1 MRLLW
6 ASLVG
11 AAVASDVGSNMVGIP
26 PGDRVIRVYPENV
39 ESLSESTVTEIQNML
54 GEIDVWGTSED
65 GGMEMLVRENQLANM
80 SLLQSL
86 FRVEDSTE
94 YHQNHFQWMKE
105 NYESQVCTDAP
116 EVCAGTDAK
125 STSRQLLQGADFYT
139 RYQRLAAIH
148 ERINWLASTHAT
160 VSIMSWGRSLEGR
173 EQRGVRVSQDATNR
187 PIIFWF
193 CGEHARE
200 WLPPMFC
207 TYMAET
213 LATRFASGD
222 ATVRNLMSRF
232 EFHILPVMNPDGY
245 EWSHTNNNMWRKSR
259 RPNTNHNSNCIGTD
273 LNRNYA
279 FQWNTGGSSNDPCSD
294 TYHGGNCANACGA
307 FNNVE
312 TANLRTYM
320 ASVGTR
326 VRVQVD
332 CHAYGNMWMH
342 PWGYTTALPTA
353 EPAMRSNGAAAVAA
367 IRGVNGLN
375 FAMGSIARVIYVA
388 SGSSCDWFYGTHGVV
403 QAWAPE
409 VRGTSFQPP
418 ATNIGPSNNE
428 LWAGMISQATNA

>member
-1 MRLLW
+1 MLIRQDQL
-6 ASLVG
+6 
-11 AAVASDVGSNMVGIP
+11 SNM
-26 PGDRVIRVYPENV
+26 
-39 ESLSESTVTEIQNML
+39 TF
-54 GEIDVWGTSED
+54 
-65 GGMEMLVRENQLANM
+65 
-80 SLLQSL
+80 LQSL

-94 YHQNHFQWMKE
+94 YHQNHFKWMRE

-116 EVCAGTDAK
+116 EVCAGTAFK
-125 STSRQLLQGADFYT
+125 NASRQLLQAPDFYT

-148 ERINWLASTHAT
+148 ERINWLASTYST
-160 VSIMSWGRSLEGR
+160 VSIQTWGRSLENR
-173 EQRGVRVSQDATNR
+173 EQRGVRVAADATAR

-193 CGEHARE
+193 CGTHARE

-207 TYMAET
+207 VYMAET
-213 LATRFASGD
+213 LAQRWQAND

-232 EFHILPVMNPDGY
+232 EFHILPILNPDGY

-273 LNRNYA
+273 LNRNYD

-294 TYHGGNCANACGA
+294 TYHGGTCANQCGA

-312 TANLRTYM
+312 TANLRTWM
-320 ASVGTR
+320 TSVGSR

-342 PWGYTTALPTA
+342 PYGYSTILPPQ
-353 EPAMRSNGAAAVAA
+353 EPQMRSNGAAAVAA

-388 SGSSCDWFYGTHGVV
+388 SGSSCDWFYGRHGVI

-428 LWAGMISQATNA
+428 LWAGMISQAQNA

>member
-1 MRLLW
+1 MLIREDQL
-6 ASLVG
+6 
-11 AAVASDVGSNMVGIP
+11 SNV
-26 PGDRVIRVYPENV
+26 
-39 ESLSESTVTEIQNML
+39 SF
-54 GEIDVWGTSED
+54 
-65 GGMEMLVRENQLANM
+65 
-80 SLLQSL
+80 LQSM

-94 YHQNHFQWMKE
+94 YHQDHFNWMRE

-116 EVCAGTDAK
+116 EVCAGSISKPTG
-125 STSRQLLQGADFYT
+125 RQLLQLPTDFYT

-148 ERINWLASTHAT
+148 ERINLISSTYAT
-160 VSIMSWGRSLEGR
+160 VTIRSWGRSLEGR
-173 EQRGVRVSQDATNR
+173 EQRGVRISQDATAR
-187 PIIFWF
+187 PIVFWF
-193 CGEHARE
+193 CGTHARE

-207 TYMAET
+207 VYMAEQ
-213 LATRFASGD
+213 LAVRFQNGD
-222 ATVRNLMSRF
+222 AVVRNLMGRF
-232 EFHILPVMNPDGY
+232 EFHILPILNPDGY
-245 EWSHTNNNMWRKSR
+245 EFSHTNNNMWRKSR

-294 TYHGGNCANACGA
+294 TYHGGTCANQCGA

-320 ASVGTR
+320 GTVTGR

-342 PWGYTTALPTA
+342 PYGYSTILPPQ
-353 EPAMRSNGAAAVAA
+353 EPAMRTNGNAAVAA

-388 SGSSCDWFYGTHGVV
+388 SGSSCDWFYGTHGVI

-428 LWAGMISQATNA
+428 LWAGMIAQVQDRKSVV